1 MAGVVAQYLE
11 MHPNASAVDV
21 RRALQRE
28 LSSPGTVTGLELTPG
43 VPLLFTNLSSAR
55 APGNGSAQAGAE
67 AEEGGSADSGGSGL
81 SAWLIVVISASG
93 VAGECCK
100 LTPTLKCCGTR

>member
-21 RRALQRE
+21 RRALQLE
-28 LSSPGTVTGLELTPG
+28 LLSPGTVTGLELTPG
-43 VPLLFTNLSSAR
+43 APLLFTNLSSAR
-55 APGNGSAQAGAE
+55 VPGNGSTQAGAE
-67 AEEGGSADSGGSGL
+67 AEEASGGSGL
-81 SAWLIVVISASG
+81 SAWLIAVISVSG

-100 LTPTLKCCGTR
+100 LK